1 MDIINHPEHYSNGK
15 IETYDFIEQLNL
27 NFALGNVIKY
37 ISRSGK
43 KKIPGKSRNAS
54 ALEDLKKAQWY
65 LTKEIERRERIE
77 NISRSTDKC
86 L

>member
-1 MDIINHPEHYSNGK
+1 MDIINHPEHYSTGK

-43 KKIPGKSRNAS
+43 KKIPGKSRNTS